1 MSIETRLRAELRAW
15 ADELDP
21 DAGPEVTAA
30 SLTDL
35 HHRRLRHRAALLATA
50 VVAVLVAVTVP
61 FVLGHRDDR
70 SAPSAPSLYDL
81 PTRGP
86 LAHDEAFLGAAVQL
100 PWEQIDPPVET
111 RHVVWA
117 GDVPG
122 GERWVLV
129 AGENTAVP
137 ADTDPEHQTDL
148 GALSSTALALFTGP
162 AGASADRLSPA
173 NVPHGQTADEPF
185 AVQDAATGTLLVVAA
200 PGDAIEVS
208 DRPVFEADGTE
219 SRSWQDSA
227 GRDGV
232 ALVELPP
239 LLANGPTPVAYQVFR
254 DRLEVGAGIG
264 PEVFGAAQASDL
276 VLATVHGPLLAAD
289 DAQQAAGQLV
299 AQLGVDRG
307 EPDAL
312 VPWQGHVP
320 GPAGDGGAPATVT
333 VAAVTA
339 PSGAVLVDVWWSRAL
354 EDPLVNGAYGGV
366 CVVRA
371 VLPDG
376 WPAAERTYAF
386 SCDVFGSSDGVQT
399 ATSFVIAAP
408 PEAVHAR
415 LYGAGGDV
423 VAEVDLT
430 DGVAVLPET
439 ETLGQRPAVAVEA
452 FAADGTTL
460 PRSPVLTG

>member
-21 DAGPEVTAA
+21 DAGPDVTAA

-35 HHRRLRHRAALLATA
+35 HHRRLRHRAALLAVA
-50 VVAVLVAVTVP
+50 VAVVLVAVTVP
-61 FVLGHRDDR
+61 FLLGRFDHR
-70 SAPSAPSLYDL
+70 SAPAAPNLFDL

-86 LAHDEAFLGAAVQL
+86 LAGDEEFLAAAVQL
-100 PWEQIDPPVET
+100 SWEQIDPPVRT

-129 AGENTAVP
+129 AGENAVP
-137 ADTDPEHQTDL
+137 ADTNPDNQTDR

-162 AGASADRLSPA
+162 AGSPA
-173 NVPHGQTADEPF
+173 DVLSLGNVPHGQAVDQPF
-185 AVQDAATGTLLVVAA
+185 AVQSAATGTLLVVAA
-200 PGDAIEVS
+200 PGDGIEVS
-208 DRPVFEADGTE
+208 ERPVIEADGSE

-227 GRDGV
+227 GADGI

-239 LLANGPTPVAYQVFR
+239 MLAAGPTPVAYEVFR
-254 DRLEVGAGIG
+254 DRLEIDGGHG
-264 PEVFGAAQASDL
+264 PELFGWGEPAALS
-276 VLATVHGPLLAAD
+276 LATVHGPLASPD

-307 EPDAL
+307 DPDAL
-312 VPWQGHVP
+312 IAWQGQVP
-320 GPAGDGGAPATVT
+320 GPEGDGGAPATIT
-333 VAAVTA
+333 VAAVSA
-339 PSGAVLVDVWWSRAL
+339 PSGAVLVDAGWTRAL
-354 EDPLVNGAYGGV
+354 QDPLADGAYGGS
-366 CVVRA
+366 CVVRD

-408 PEAVHAR
+408 PQAVHAR
-415 LYGAGGDV
+415 LYGAAGDV

-430 DGVAVLPET
+430 DGVAVLPEN
-439 ETLGQRPAVAVEA
+439 ETVGRRPAVAVEA
-452 FAADGTTL
+452 FTADGTSLLRT
-460 PRSPVLTG
+460 PVLEG